1 MGAGIMGK
9 KINRTK
15 LDGAM
20 KQVPGSVPLAIAFQS
35 ACGQA
40 GGKVDLN
47 NDGISCVLPDGQKI
61 KGPGIEGPG

>member
-1 MGAGIMGK
+1 MGK

-35 ACGQA
+35 ACGQV
-40 GGKVDLN
+40 GGQVGYFK
-47 NDGISCVLPDGQKI
+47 NDAMTCTFPNGDRI

>member
-1 MGAGIMGK
+1 MGK
-9 KINRTK
+9 KSTNRTK
-15 LDGAM
+15 FDVALAAAA
-20 KQVPGSVPLAIAFQS
+20 KQVPLVFAFQS